1 MHQSVRS
8 AVSLCQHLTGK
19 CMTRYHTRVKLVVK
33 FRGEQAKGQGQTS
46 Q

>member
-1 MHQSVRS
+1 
-8 AVSLCQHLTGK
+8 
-19 CMTRYHTRVKLVVK
+19 MTRYHTRVKLVVK